1 MTVPRLAKDLFA
13 QRFGDAFKCDQP
25 LAKYTSARVG
35 GKAEMAL
42 TVRSTDD
49 LLTAVEMAYRNGIP
63 FRIIGGGSNVLVA
76 DSGITGLVIMNRAK
90 KVRFRNRGFS
100 VVVSVEAGMNLSS
113 LSRQCI
119 SNGLG
124 GLEWAI
130 GVPGTVGGA
139 VVNNAGAHGGSLS
152 DCLVTADIWVPGEGV
167 RLFHNDELSYE
178 YRNSLLKREQ
188 DMVVVSAD
196 LSLKSEASAVLNAR
210 ARAFQTHRKETQPS
224 GATLGSI
231 FKNPENYYAGYLI
244 EAAGLKGYRIG
255 GVEVSKKHAN
265 WFVSDESAT
274 AEDVRALLAEVWHV
288 IFSTFGIKLEPE
300 IELIGDWHFEI
311 ENQAPTD
318 KEKVQ
323 DDQR

>member
-1 MTVPRLAKDLFA
+1 MTVPRLAIDLFA
-13 QRFGDAFKCDQP
+13 ERFGDALKLDQP

-35 GKAEMAL
+35 GKAEMVL
-42 TVRSTDD
+42 TVKSADD
-49 LLTAVEMAYRNGIP
+49 LLAAVEMAYAHSIP
-63 FRIIGGGSNVLVA
+63 YRMIGGGSNVLIA
-76 DSGITGLVIMNRAK
+76 DAGMRGLVILNRAK
-90 KVRFRNRGFS
+90 KVSFRNRGFS
-100 VVVSVEAGMNLSS
+100 VVVSAEAGMNLSS

-139 VVNNAGAHGGSLS
+139 VVNNAGAHGSSMS

-167 RLFHNDELSYE
+167 RLYHNDELEYA
-178 YRNSLLKREQ
+178 YRNSLLKHE
-188 DMVVVSAD
+188 DGFVVISAD
-196 LSLKSEASAVLNAR
+196 LTLKLEAAAVLNAR
-210 ARAFQTHRKETQPS
+210 AQAFQTHRKETQPS

-255 GVEVSKKHAN
+255 GVEVSTKHAN

-274 AEDVRALLAEVWHV
+274 AEDVRLLLAEVWHAV
-288 IFSTFGIKLEPE
+288 FATFGIKLEPE
-300 IELIGDWHFEI
+300 IELVGDWHFEM
-311 ENQAPTD
+311 ESQTQSD
-318 KEKVQ
+318 EEQ
-323 DDQR
+323 M

>member
-1 MTVPRLAKDLFA
+1 MSVPRLAIDLFA
-13 QRFGDAFKCDQP
+13 ERFGDAFKRDQP

-35 GKAEMAL
+35 GKAEMVL
-42 TVRSTDD
+42 TVKSADD
-49 LLTAVEMAYRNGIP
+49 LLAAVEMAHTNGIP
-63 FRIIGGGSNVLVA
+63 FRIIGGGSNVLIA
-76 DSGITGLVIMNRAK
+76 DAGMRGLVILNRAK
-90 KVRFRNRGFS
+90 KVSFRNRGFS
-100 VVVSVEAGMNLSS
+100 VMVSAEAGTNISS

-139 VVNNAGAHGGSLS
+139 VVNNAGAHGSSMS

-167 RLFHNDELSYE
+167 RLFHNDELAYE
-178 YRNSLLKREQ
+178 YRNSLLKHEQ
-188 DMVVVSAD
+188 EMVVISAD
-196 LSLKSEASAVLNAR
+196 LTLKPESATVLNAR
-210 ARAFQTHRKETQPS
+210 AQAFQTHRKETQPS

-274 AEDVRALLAEVWHV
+274 AEDVRALLAEVWHAV
-288 IFSTFGIKLEPE
+288 FATFGIKLEPE
-300 IELIGDWHFEI
+300 IELVGDWHFEM
-311 ENQAPTD
+311 ETQTQAGD
-318 KEKVQ
+318 EQ
-323 DDQR
+323 S

>member
-1 MTVPRLAKDLFA
+1 MSVPRLAKDLFSE
-13 QRFGDAFKCDQP
+13 RFGEAFKLDQS

-35 GKAEMAL
+35 GEAEMVL
-42 TVRSTDD
+42 TVKSADD
-49 LLTAVEMAYRNGIP
+49 LLAAVEMAHAHGIP
-63 FRIIGGGSNVLVA
+63 FRVIGGGSNVLIA
-76 DSGITGLVIMNRAK
+76 DAGMRGLVILNRAK

-100 VVVSVEAGMNLSS
+100 VVVSAEAGMNLSS
-113 LSRQCI
+113 LTRQCI

-139 VVNNAGAHGGSLS
+139 VVNNAGAHGSSMS

-167 RLFHNDELSYE
+167 RLFHNDELGYE
-178 YRNSLLKREQ
+178 YRNSLLKLEQ
-188 DMVVVSAD
+188 GMVVISAD
-196 LSLKSEASAVLNAR
+196 LTLKSESASVLNAR
-210 ARAFQTHRKETQPS
+210 AQAFQTHRKETQPS

-255 GVEVSKKHAN
+255 GVEVSTKHAN

-274 AEDVRALLAEVWHV
+274 AEDVRALLAEVWHAV
-288 IFSTFGIKLEPE
+288 FATFGIKLEPE
-300 IELIGDWHFEI
+300 IELVGDWHFEM
-311 ENQAPTD
+311 ENQTQSD
-318 KEKVQ
+318 EEQ
-323 DDQR
+323 L